1 MLRFSALVVGVFQDQ
16 PVVAQKGRNLFG
28 VQRLPELQHQAC
40 VIAHHHMTCI
50 VSQFAREVGHGEV
63 PPITLDV
70 RRCAQELASK
80 PLAGAGDSGERQLAK
95 HVAPLSTPSARAH
108 DRLTRDPLVRQRPW
122 YAASWHIR
130 TGESQKQYL
139 KNLPRDKPRPVILS
153 PPPLESGLGSVQCAN
168 NAKRPAVGCPYTDP
182 GTWRG
187 TSSVLDESA
196 AREAEFCP
204 DRSGI
209 PAANWSLRQGHRRR
223 QRRPH
228 LDPEHDAFP
237 YVRCSWNKER
247 NTHSA
252 GYPSVTKRPS
262 RAPAHSGTGSASC

>member
-1 MLRFSALVVGVFQDQ
+1 MDTKSKTERTRSSS
-16 PVVAQKGRNLFG
+16 
-28 VQRLPELQHQAC
+28 
-40 VIAHHHMTCI
+40 T
-50 VSQFAREVGHGEV
+50 VSST
-63 PPITLDV
+63 PS

-80 PLAGAGDSGERQLAK
+80 PLPDAGGSGERQLGK
-95 HVAPLSTPSARAH
+95 HLAPLRTLVASPRSADTGSASSSA
-108 DRLTRDPLVRQRPW
+108 PPW